1 MASDSRLELVVV
13 RHGLTQWNLD
23 KRYQGQRDIPLLMPD
38 ALGDMDRLRDELA
51 DEVFDAVVA
60 SDLTRCCQTLAHI
73 AEGRGWPAPRLD
85 RRLRENDFGEFEGR
99 QWEEL
104 KDDPVYRDWIES
116 AGELA
121 PPGGESAQDLRER
134 LALALDAIFDAAVEA
149 GHRRVLVVTHGGV
162 IRELRREFEG
172 VPFWQGVVGQAAGR
186 RWTLTRQAGEI
197 TCTSSSAVPT
207 VASTSE

>member
-51 DEVFDAVVA
+51 DEVFDSVVA
-60 SDLTRCCQTLAHI
+60 SDLTRCRQTLAHI

-99 QWEEL
+99 QWDEL
-104 KDDPVYRDWIES
+104 KDDPVYRDWIDS

>member
-1 MASDSRLELVVV
+1 MASDSCLELVVV

-104 KDDPVYRDWIES
+104 KDDPVYRDWIDS

-121 PPGGESAQDLRER
+121 PPGANPLRICASDWRWRLMRSLMPPSRRGTGECWWSPM
-134 LALALDAIFDAAVEA
+134 AA
-149 GHRRVLVVTHGGV
+149 
-162 IRELRREFEG
+162 
-172 VPFWQGVVGQAAGR
+172 
-186 RWTLTRQAGEI
+186 
-197 TCTSSSAVPT
+197 
-207 VASTSE
+207 

>member
-1 MASDSRLELVVV
+1 MASDSCLELVVV

-73 AEGRGWPAPRLD
+73 AEGRVWPAPRLD
-85 RRLRENDFGEFEGR
+85 LRLRENDFGEFEGR

-104 KDDPVYRDWIES
+104 KDDPVYRDWIDS